1 MRGIVVVAGVLLLVL
16 ATLVALNSPRLS
28 LQALPL
34 GMDSGPDATDVEMR
48 FERADRLAPGAEV
61 RYGESLVGRVRAV
74 GTDGSDAVID
84 VRLEGDTAVP
94 ADVFAEIRLPTALG
108 SPFIALTPPRGRT
121 STELLEDSRIVP
133 LDRTGVGP
141 DLESSLATL
150 GLLLNGSGIDQLG
163 TVMEELT
170 VALDGRGDEI
180 ARIRDRGDRALELYE
195 LHRGDIDRTIVAL
208 DEVNSA
214 LAARRDLIDRGM
226 AVSAD
231 LVSEAAASRDTILAL
246 MDTTAVLATQ
256 VEQFTTGTDGRIAP
270 SLTAPAACSC
280 RCGSSR
286 GPRSRST
293 PRPAW

>member
-1 MRGIVVVAGVLLLVL
+1 MWIRACRPWGGE
-16 ATLVALNSPRLS
+16 LS
-28 LQALPL
+28 
-34 GMDSGPDATDVEMR
+34 
-48 FERADRLAPGAEV
+48 
-61 RYGESLVGRVRAV
+61 
-74 GTDGSDAVID
+74 D